1 MSESK
6 KFCFACQVAKP
17 VESMELIKTTS
28 GQKRWKCAV
37 CVNRASVSK
46 YQSKAKRELND
57 K

>member
-17 VESMELIKTTS
+17 VESMELVKVN
-28 GQKRWKCAV
+28 GGRRWKCAV
-37 CVNRASVSK
+37 CINRASVSK
-46 YQSKAKRELND
+46 YQSKAKKELND